1 MNEDIKVIDLAKEL
15 SLHVKLVT
23 SIKSFDNFNSYF
35 NIYSEVEE
43 PCRRIVVITPYEEL
57 EEVYDENPDEPIN
70 SNILIDGN
78 VWIGEYPLITSPKDI
93 QLETLKISKELA
105 HNISIIFNKFQEE
118 HSNIV

>member
-1 MNEDIKVIDLAKEL
+1 MINEDIKVIDLAKEL
-15 SLHVKLVT
+15 NLYVKLVT

-70 SNILIDGN
+70 SNVLIDGN
-78 VWIGEYPLITSPKDI
+78 VWIREYTLITSPKDI

-105 HNISIIFNKFQEE
+105 HNISIMLK
-118 HSNIV
+118 

>member
-1 MNEDIKVIDLAKEL
+1 MINEDIKVIDLAKEL
-15 SLHVKLVT
+15 NLYVKLVT

-70 SNILIDGN
+70 SNVLIDGN
-78 VWIGEYPLITSPKDI
+78 VWIREYTLITSPKDI

-105 HNISIIFNKFQEE
+105 HNISIMFK
-118 HSNIV
+118 

>member
-1 MNEDIKVIDLAKEL
+1 MMNEDIKVIDLAKEL
-15 SLHVKLVT
+15 SLYVKLVT

-70 SNILIDGN
+70 SNVLIDGN
-78 VWIGEYPLITSPKDI
+78 VWIREYPLITSPKEI

-105 HNISIIFNKFQEE
+105 HNISIMFNKF
-118 HSNIV
+118 

>member
-1 MNEDIKVIDLAKEL
+1 MMSEDIKVIDLAKEL

-57 EEVYDENPDEPIN
+57 EEVYDENPDKPIN
-70 SNILIDGN
+70 SNVLIDGN

-93 QLETLKISKELA
+93 HIDALVVSKELA
-105 HNISIIFNKFQEE
+105 HNISIMFNKF
-118 HSNIV
+118 

>member
-1 MNEDIKVIDLAKEL
+1 MNEDIKVIDLAKKL
-15 SLHVKLVT
+15 NLYVKLVT

-43 PCRRIVVITPYEEL
+43 PCRRIVVITPYKEL

-70 SNILIDGN
+70 SNVLIDGN
-78 VWIGEYPLITSPKDI
+78 VWIREYTLITSPKDI

-105 HNISIIFNKFQEE
+105 HNISIMLK
-118 HSNIV
+118 